1 MREQQKGYRPPVAE
15 TKMEEQ
21 EKQEEGVAVEIS
33 EVKEAKTLTI
43 EDLDALLRESES
55 VATVVSMSEKEID
68 EMVERRQESLD
79 RLQNVEIIRE
89 SRLQRV
95 ENFNPLKDLKPSDY
109 ELLVQEGM
117 VDAPYAE
124 RLKKLDGVIA
134 KLESLD
140 YPSADAKAELEKLSE
155 VRNTFREKLESQI
168 EERQQ
173 EIATWR
179 EEVKNK
185 VLEHYS
191 ARVEELERT
200 IVEIESNPRVMERLQ
215 TIAEKEMQAIFAK
228 REAEKKAFEA
238 KVEQDRKATI
248 QEANRYIQ
256 SLSARHGN
264 AFKRLGELLGNEKIA
279 NELVAVLSEEDARK
293 QQGAFDRTR
302 SRLMTTIIDGEGEK
316 QLKDPKEIVPWKVAQ
331 ASIQYREAIDFL
343 RFHETKKALRAAADA
358 GDKQAQKLLE
368 QRDQIINGNEAIYKL
383 VGPQW
388 VMDRKTNERRMSAFW
403 AAFETRKKNDKEG
416 ITATRKKEREEAA
429 KREAA
434 FKKATEEIVK
444 RGGFV
449 VEVPIIKEVRGKR
462 EVIGKEK
469 GAVRLEKGKSKKGNE
484 FWKVVETFG
493 ATNGL
498 KVGDVSPLDM
508 RSFPQW
514 LRESAKPYFV
524 MYGKDFNERLVYEAE
539 E

>member
-1 MREQQKGYRPPVAE
+1 MREQQEGYHPPVAE

-21 EKQEEGVAVEIS
+21 EEGIAIEVS
-33 EVKEAKTLTI
+33 EAEEAKMPSI
-43 EDLDALLRESES
+43 EDLDALLCEAES
-55 VATVVSMSEKEID
+55 VATIALISEKEIY
-68 EMVERRQESLD
+68 EMIERRQELLD
-79 RLQNVEIIRE
+79 RLQDLEIIRE

-109 ELLVQEGM
+109 ERLVQEGM
-117 VDAPYAE
+117 IDAPYAE
-124 RLKKLDGVIA
+124 RLKKLDGLIEEIEA
-134 KLESLD
+134 LD
-140 YPSADAKAELEKLSE
+140 YPSVYAKTVLEELSE
-155 VRNTFREKLESQI
+155 VRNAFREKLENQI

-173 EIATWR
+173 EIAARR

-185 VLEHYS
+185 ILEHYS
-191 ARVEELERT
+191 TRAEELEQMV
-200 IVEIESNPRVMERLQ
+200 VEIESNPHVVERLQ
-215 TIAEKEMQAIFAK
+215 TMAEKEMQALFAK

-238 KVEQDRKATI
+238 KIEQERKAVI
-248 QEANRYIQ
+248 QEAARYIQ
-256 SLSARHGN
+256 SLSARHDN

-279 NELVAVLSEEDARK
+279 DELIAVLGEKDARK
-293 QQGAFDRTR
+293 QRDVFNSTR
-302 SRLMTTIIDGEGEK
+302 SRLINAIIDGEGEK
-316 QLKDPKEIVPWKVAQ
+316 QLKDPKEIVPWKVAPT
-331 ASIQYREAIDFL
+331 SIPYRDAIDFL
-343 RFHETKKALRAAADA
+343 RFHETGKALQAAAEA
-358 GDKQAQKLLE
+358 GNKQAQKLLE
-368 QRDQIINGNEAIYKL
+368 QRDKIINGNEVIRRL

-388 VMDRKTNERRMSAFW
+388 VTDRKTNKRQMSAFW

-416 ITATRKKEREEAA
+416 ITAARKKEREEAA

-434 FKKATEEIVK
+434 FKEATEEIIK

-449 VEVPIIKEVRGKR
+449 VEVPVIKEIQGKR
-462 EVIGKEK
+462 VVVGKEK

-498 KVGDVSPLDM
+498 KVGDVSPLNM

-514 LRESAKPYFV
+514 LREVARLYFI
-524 MYGKDFNERLVYEAE
+524 KHDEDFVERLVYESE

>member
-1 MREQQKGYRPPVAE
+1 MREQQEGYRPPVAE

-21 EKQEEGVAVEIS
+21 EGVVAVEIS
-33 EVKEAKTLTI
+33 EAEEAKMPSI

-55 VATVVSMSEKEID
+55 VAIVASMSEKEID
-68 EMVERRQESLD
+68 EMVERRQKLLD
-79 RLQNVEIIRE
+79 RLQNVETIRE

-95 ENFNPLKDLKPSDY
+95 ENFNPLKDLKPNDY
-109 ELLVQEGM
+109 ERLVQEGM
-117 VDAPYAE
+117 IDAPYAE
-124 RLKKLDGVIA
+124 RLKKIDDVIA
-134 KLESLD
+134 KLEALD

-155 VRNTFREKLESQI
+155 VRNAFREKLESQI

-173 EIATWR
+173 EIAARR

-185 VLEHYS
+185 VLEHYG

-200 IVEIESNPRVMERLQ
+200 IAEIESNPRVMERLQ
-215 TIAEKEMQAIFAK
+215 IIAEKEMQAVFAK

-238 KVEQDRKATI
+238 KIEQDRKAII
-248 QEANRYIQ
+248 QEANRCIQ
-256 SLSARHGN
+256 SLSARHSN

-279 NELVAVLSEEDARK
+279 DELFSVLGKENARK
-293 QQGAFDRTR
+293 QQSAFDRVR
-302 SRLMTTIIDGEGEK
+302 SRLINAIIDGEGEK

-331 ASIQYREAIDFL
+331 TSIRYVDAINFL
-343 RFHETKKALRAAADA
+343 RFHETEKALRAAADA

-368 QRDQIINGNEAIYKL
+368 QRDQIIKGNEVIRRL

-388 VMDRKTNERRMSAFW
+388 ITDRKTNERRMSAFW

-416 ITATRKKEREEAA
+416 ITAARKKEREEAA

-434 FKKATEEIVK
+434 FKKATEEIIK

-449 VEVPIIKEVRGKR
+449 VEAPVIKEVRGKK
-462 EVIGKEK
+462 EVVGKQK
-469 GAVRLEKGKSKKGNE
+469 VAVRLEKGKSKKGNE
-484 FWKVVETFG
+484 FWKVVEVFG

-498 KVGDVSPLDM
+498 KVGDASPLDM

-514 LRESAKPYFV
+514 FRESAKPYFV
-524 MYGKDFNERLVYEAE
+524 MHGEDFVERLVYEKE
-539 E
+539 